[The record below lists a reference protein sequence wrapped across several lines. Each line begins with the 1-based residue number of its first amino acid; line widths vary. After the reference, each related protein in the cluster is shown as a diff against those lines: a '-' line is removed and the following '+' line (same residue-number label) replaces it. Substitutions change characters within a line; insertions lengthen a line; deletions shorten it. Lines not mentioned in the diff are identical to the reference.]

1 MILQQMANMDDNINA
16 PQQPT
21 SVIKRVKKRKAT
33 AIVLEDSLSDSSS
46 DSLPI
51 DDPAII
57 VEDMPIQRPKRTKV
71 LHQQKSSNIAPK
83 TTVNKMNNNILK

>member
-1 MILQQMANMDDNINA
+1 MILQQMVNMDDINA
-16 PQQPT
+16 QQQPT
-21 SVIKRVKKRKAT
+21 AIIKRVKKRKPT

-51 DDPAII
+51 DDPAIT

-71 LHQQKSSNIAPK
+71 LNQQKFSNITLK
-83 TTVNKMNNNILK
+83 STVIKMNNNILK

>member
-1 MILQQMANMDDNINA
+1 MVNLDEINA

-21 SVIKRVKKRKAT
+21 TVIKRVKKKKPT
-33 AIVLEDSLSDSSS
+33 TIILEESLSDSSS

-51 DDPAII
+51 DDSAII

-71 LHQQKSSNIAPK
+71 LHQQKSSNIAIK
-83 TTVNKMNNNILK
+83 STVTKMHNNILK